1 MKKYIKDL
9 IMLNIFVVSLV
20 VLFLAKDQ
28 VIALISVIVTV
39 SIYVIKHIK
48 LNSLLHKKLKTKIQF
63 FEALLNSSTD
73 VIVYQDINSKII
85 TCNQILCKIH
95 KKTKENVLGK
105 DLKYLFQDTPE
116 NSKVCALMEEK
127 LSEAITKEETVHF
140 FGTVYEDEPHY
151 YNILVS
157 PTYGDNNQVN
167 GTILVARNV
176 TAEYKASKNAQEKEK
191 QLKCI
196 LENIPIGAFMKGR
209 DDHFIVGSSSF
220 EKILKLQKNEKKR
233 QLVLSDIFQQ
243 EYLDFVKNEEAEIY
257 RTKKPIITERLVAFP
272 NQTFW
277 GRVCKAP
284 VLDDEGNVEY
294 LVIMYENI
302 EAEKEIERQK
312 EYFIET
318 LIHDLKVPTLAQL
331 RGLELLQ
338 NETLGEMN
346 FDQKEL
352 VANISE
358 SCKYILTMISM
369 VLNTYRFENGRN
381 ALYYESFDLSEA
393 VIECCE
399 KISSL
404 AKEKNVV
411 FAFNTIVENACL
423 EADKEEIKKVI
434 INLLTN
440 AITYSNKNER
450 VIIEITSENNS
461 LKLSVTSKGISLSNR
476 ECLNLFERS
485 SENNPKYT
493 TVGHGISLYLCK
505 KIIDTHNGKIFASTD
520 GDMTN
525 TFSFVLPQSRPKIL
539 PKATTPMYI

>member
-1 MKKYIKDL
+1 MKYIKDL
-9 IMLNIFVVSLV
+9 IILNIFVVSLV
-20 VLFLAKDQ
+20 VLFLTKDH
-28 VIALISVIVTV
+28 VIALFSVIVTV

-48 LNSLLHKKLKTKIQF
+48 LNSILNRELKTKIQF

-73 VIVYQDINSKII
+73 VVVYQDKDLKII
-85 TCNQILCKIH
+85 ACNKILCDIH
-95 KKTKENVLGK
+95 KKTKDDVIGK
-105 DLKYLFQDTPE
+105 DLKYLFQDNPKNYKICE
-116 NSKVCALMEEK
+116 LMEEK
-127 LSEAITKEETVHF
+127 LVEAISKEETVHF
-140 FGTVYEDEPHY
+140 FGTVYEEEPHY

-157 PTYGDNNQVN
+157 PTYGANNKLN

-176 TAEYKASKNAQEKEK
+176 TKEYKASKNAQEKEK

-196 LENIPIGAFMKGR
+196 LENIPICAFLKGS
-209 DDHFIVGSSSF
+209 DDRFIAGSSAF
-220 EKILKLQKNEKKR
+220 EKILKFQKNEEMR
-233 QLVLSDIFQQ
+233 QLVLSDIFQE

-257 RTKKPIITERLVAFP
+257 RTKKPLITERLIAFP

-284 VLDDEGNVEY
+284 VLDDDGNVEF

-338 NETLGEMN
+338 NETLGSISLE
-346 FDQKEL
+346 QKEL
-352 VANISE
+352 VSNISE

-369 VLNTYRFENGRN
+369 VLNTYRFENGRS
-381 ALYYESFDLSEA
+381 ALYYEDFDLSL
-393 VIECCE
+393 VVVECCDM
-399 KISSL
+399 ISRL
-404 AKEKNVV
+404 AKEKNIK
-411 FAFNTIVENACL
+411 FKFNSAVENTFL

-440 AITYSNKNER
+440 AITYSNKNEC
-450 VIIEITSENNS
+450 VTIEITSENNS

-485 SENNPKYT
+485 SESNPKYT

-520 GDMTN
+520 GNMTN

-539 PKATTPMYI
+539 PNATVPMYI